1 MIAEDRFEAIGGPV
15 VVALSGGPDSAAVA
29 FLAKSAA
36 VGVRCIHI
44 DHGLPASPLMRRAA
58 GQIAAV
64 LDLQLEIVEVEPVG
78 STEVALRD
86 ARYEALLARLDVAET
101 LVTGHSSDDQAETV
115 LMHLIRGSGPRG
127 LAGIPARRGRIVRP
141 VLDMTAAELRAV
153 ATGRGLPFVD
163 DPENVSTDHLRNRV
177 RSELIPLLEG
187 SYQPEIRTT
196 LSRTAR
202 TMADLAGVLES
213 VVGRVPLERSRLGI
227 RAPLGR
233 LAAVDEVVR
242 RQVFRLMLTAV
253 RPPAPPS
260 EEEVLR
266 VEATFSGAGASEFAA
281 TDARCFTVGAW
292 LVIGLDE
299 APSHADAPA
308 VELHDGMRWAGLR
321 FRYEQDPSNEVRLS
335 RWRFVTRRGGL
346 RVRGARREDVVAMK
360 GGSKSAV
367 ESIRERGFPPI
378 GHPVVVDDD
387 DRIVWIPGVRH
398 AWAPPPEEPPSE
410 IGYLVIVVDQDSPW
424 APFEH

>member
-1 MIAEDRFEAIGGPV
+1 MIAEDRFADIDGPV

-29 FLAKSAA
+29 FLAKSAGI
-36 VGVRCIHI
+36 GVRCIHI

-58 GQIAAV
+58 EQVASV
-64 LDLQLEIVEVEPVG
+64 LDLPLEIVEVEPVG
-78 STEVALRD
+78 STEAALRD
-86 ARYEALLARLDVAET
+86 ARYEALLALLDDAET

-163 DPENVSTDHLRNRV
+163 DPENVSKEHLRNRV
-177 RSELIPLLEG
+177 RSELIPLLEDG
-187 SYQPEIRTT
+187 YQPEIRTT

-202 TMADLAGVLES
+202 TMADLAGFLES
-213 VVGRVPLERSRLGI
+213 VAGRVPLERSRLGI

-233 LAAVDEVVR
+233 LAAVDEAVR
-242 RQVFRLMLTAV
+242 RQIFRLMLTTI

-281 TDARCFTVGAW
+281 TEARCYTLGPW

-299 APSHADAPA
+299 AASHAEAPA
-308 VELHDGMRWAGLR
+308 VELHDGMRWAGMK
-321 FRYEQDPSNEVRLS
+321 FRYEQASVDVHLS
-335 RWRFVTRRGGL
+335 RWRFVTRRRGL
-346 RVRGARREDVVAMK
+346 RVRGARRDDVIAMK

-367 ESIRERGFPPI
+367 EAIRERGFPPI
-378 GHPVVVDDD
+378 GHPVVLDG